1 MNENALSMMFEAGC
15 GEDAW
20 LRIEN
25 ENGYTARDLFESGL
39 EALEIL
45 DEASSLDLTLS
56 CSTLPKPLQ
65 RRNSKR
71 RTSI

>member
-1 MNENALSMMFEAGC
+1 MNENALSMMFEAEG

-45 DEASSLDLTLS
+45 DEASNLDLPLS
-56 CSTLPKPLQ
+56 CSTLPKPFQ
-65 RRNSKR
+65 RRNSKKR
-71 RTSI
+71 IST